1 VAQLDRRG
9 PSGIWVVSRWAMI
22 QPFEQVVP
30 PSDEE
35 ATALLE
41 AFLQARIDG
50 EGAEDYLGDEVIP
63 LLYASTTGAPYE
75 RFEIEPVSDDR
86 DWPLGEMVFRVRLF
100 AQGGETVVEQLLLM
114 NRDETGR
121 LVLHE
126 SSGEFDV
133 APTTENGQAVT
144 AGEVAPTQMEAIR
157 QTVAAA
163 NSQHEENLRRLFAED
178 AEVNP
183 GVWGS
188 ISVTTPNSVNAWFF
202 NLDAWGFEGELV
214 ECRPVGAGVDCE
226 VRARWHTLSA
236 ESVEEWSFVFDGDVI
251 RTLTI
256 TRVDPNPS
264 DRVLPLG
271 MSDLDDWENWL
282 ESTDPATARRLIP
295 DAATLRLIVP
305 FLRYDAT
312 FADEIGESIKKYMV
326 EG

>member
-1 VAQLDRRG
+1 MTIDERIASELRRHTPQVDQHVPWDRIQSAAMAQRRRRRS
-9 PSGIWVVSRWAMI
+9 PILVT
-22 QPFEQVVP
+22 
-30 PSDEE
+30 
-35 ATALLE
+35 ATAATLVVLLV
-41 AFLQARIDG
+41 G
-50 EGAEDYLGDEVIP
+50 
-63 LLYASTTGAPYE
+63 
-75 RFEIEPVSDDR
+75 
-86 DWPLGEMVFRVRLF
+86 
-100 AQGGETVVEQLLLM
+100 
-114 NRDETGR
+114 
-121 LVLHE
+121 LVLRNND
-126 SSGEFDV
+126 FP
-133 APTTENGQAVT
+133 PT
-144 AGEVAPTQMEAIR
+144 GEVAPTQMEAIR

-178 AEVNP
+178 AEVSP

-188 ISVTTPNSVNAWFF
+188 ISVTTPTFVDAWFF
-202 NLDAWGFEGELV
+202 NLDAWGFEGEAV

-264 DRVLPLG
+264 DRVLPLA

-295 DAATLRLIVP
+295 DAATSRLIVP

-312 FADEIGESIKKYMV
+312 FADEIGESIKNYMV